1 MFTTVKLHYR
11 LVINRFKQGASK
23 LRMTKNRNDYL
34 IKNTIIFTIG
44 NFGSKIISFFLVPL
58 YTFALTA
65 TEYGVVDL
73 VVTVGTVAVP
83 VLTLN
88 ISESVMRFALDK
100 DAEKQKITQIGTEIL
115 LIGMIVG
122 LLILPVCRSFDKI
135 SQYSIFV
142 YLYVIASAASQIYL
156 CDLRGK
162 ELLVYYSIGNVLN
175 TLFIAGFNILF
186 LLIFKEGVEGYL
198 KAYIIANALTAIY
211 ALIIGK
217 GYKSFRF
224 SNIDRG
230 LLIRMAKYSIV
241 LIPNSFM
248 WWIMNSSDRI
258 MVSSMI
264 SVAANGIYAV
274 SYKLPTLV
282 STLTTIFNQAWS
294 YSAIREEGTADE
306 SEYNNKIFKALIGI
320 VMLTGI
326 GILTFAKLF
335 LSIYVSKE
343 YYVAWKYIPFLTIGC
358 VYLTLASFM
367 ATSYTVHKDSFGYL
381 FSGMFGAIFN
391 IVMNLA
397 LIPLIGVYGAA
408 LATCISYILVFIF
421 RLFHTRKYIKYNIKN
436 KEFLTGSI
444 ILFLTAALMYV
455 DGWIGL
461 GLQCALISIAIYLF
475 SDIWLPIIKKMV
487 KIIKGRR

>member
-1 MFTTVKLHYR
+1 M
-11 LVINRFKQGASK
+11 A
-23 LRMTKNRNDYL
+23 KNRSDYL
-34 IKNTIIFTIG
+34 IKNTIIFTMG
-44 NFGSKIISFFLVPL
+44 NLGSKLISFFLVPL
-58 YTFALTA
+58 YTYALTA

-73 VVTVGTVAVP
+73 IVTVGTVAVP

-88 ISESVMRFALDK
+88 ISEAVMRFALDK
-100 DAEKQKITQIGTEIL
+100 DADKKKITQIGTGIL
-115 LIGMIVG
+115 IIGMLLG
-122 LLILPVCRSFDKI
+122 LLIFPICHSFNKI
-135 SQYSIFV
+135 SQYSEFV
-142 YLYVIASAASQIYL
+142 YFYVVALSMSQLYL

-175 TLFIAGFNILF
+175 TFFIAALNILF
-186 LLIFKEGVEGYL
+186 LVVLKEGIEGYL
-198 KAYIIANALTAIY
+198 KAYIIANTLTAIY
-211 ALIIGK
+211 AIVVGK
-217 GYKSFRF
+217 GYKSFNF
-224 SNIDRG
+224 SEIDNG
-230 LLIRMAKYSIV
+230 LLARMAKYSIV

-306 SEYNNKIFKALIGI
+306 SEYNNKIFKVLIGI

-326 GILTFAKLF
+326 GILTFAKPF
-335 LSIYVSKE
+335 LSVYVSKE
-343 YYVAWKYIPFLTIGC
+343 YYIAWKYMPFLTVGC
-358 VYLTLASFM
+358 VYLTMASFM

-391 IVMNLA
+391 IVMNFI

-408 LATCISYILVFIF
+408 IATRISYILVFVF

-436 KEFLTGSI
+436 KEFLLGSI
-444 ILFLTAALMYV
+444 ILFLSAALMYV
-455 DGWIGL
+455 DNWSGF
-461 GLQCALISIAIYLF
+461 GLQCFLLLVVICLF
-475 SDIWLPIIKKMV
+475 SDIWLPIVRKMFQL
-487 KIIKGRR
+487 KRRQ

>member
-1 MFTTVKLHYR
+1 
-11 LVINRFKQGASK
+11 
-23 LRMTKNRNDYL
+23 MTKNRNDYL
-34 IKNTIIFTIG
+34 IKNTIIFTLG

-58 YTFALTA
+58 YTYALTA

-100 DAEKQKITQIGTEIL
+100 DIDKKKTTQIGTVIL
-115 LIGMIVG
+115 LIGMLVG
-122 LLILPVCRSFDKI
+122 LLIFPICHSFDKI
-135 SQYSIFV
+135 SKYSVFV
-142 YLYVIASAASQIYL
+142 YFYVITSAASQIYL

-175 TLFIAGFNILF
+175 TLFIAVLNILF
-186 LLIFKEGVEGYL
+186 LLVFKEGIEGYL

-211 ALIIGK
+211 AIVVGK
-217 GYKSFRF
+217 GYKSFHIF
-224 SNIDRG
+224 KIDKG
-230 LLIRMAKYSIV
+230 LLTRMAKYSVV

-258 MVSSMI
+258 MVSGMV

-306 SEYNNKIFKALIGI
+306 SEYNNKIFKVLIGI

-326 GILTFAKLF
+326 GVLTFAKPF
-335 LSIYVSKE
+335 LSGYVSKE
-343 YYVAWKYIPFLTIGC
+343 YYTAWKYMPFLTVGC
-358 VYLTLASFM
+358 VYLTMASFM

-391 IVMNLA
+391 IVMNFV

-408 LATCISYILVFIF
+408 IATCISYVLVFVF
-421 RLFHTRKYIKYNIKN
+421 RLFHTRKYIQYNIKN
-436 KEFLTGSI
+436 KEFWAGSI
-444 ILFLTAALMYV
+444 ILFLSAVLMFV
-455 DGWIGL
+455 DSWGGL
-461 GLQCALISIAIYLF
+461 GLQCVLFAVAIYLF
-475 SDIWLPIIKKMV
+475 SDIWLPIIRKMV
-487 KIIKGRR
+487 KLKGRQ